1 MSLNN
6 TITEYGLVA
15 KLFHWISFIILIIQ
29 IPLGF
34 YLVKLDFSDTRITLE
49 EYHVIFGIIIFYL
62 TILRLFYKIISKSP
76 KLHNSSFIG
85 QNLIA
90 KLNHFALYLSLL
102 SITTSGILKKVI

>member
-6 TITEYGLVA
+6 TISEYGLVA

-62 TILRLFYKIISKSP
+62 SMTNLTSPSKYILPS
-76 KLHNSSFIG
+76 
-85 QNLIA
+85 
-90 KLNHFALYLSLL
+90 
-102 SITTSGILKKVI
+102 

>member
-6 TITEYGLVA
+6 TISEYGLVA

-62 TILRLFYKIISKSP
+62 TILSIKIY
-76 KLHNSSFIG
+76 
-85 QNLIA
+85 NL
-90 KLNHFALYLSLL
+90 
-102 SITTSGILKKVI
+102 

>member
-6 TITEYGLVA
+6 TISEYGLVA

-49 EYHVIFGIIIFYL
+49 EYHVIFGIIIF
-62 TILRLFYKIISKSP
+62 
-76 KLHNSSFIG
+76 
-85 QNLIA
+85 
-90 KLNHFALYLSLL
+90 LSL
-102 SITTSGILKKVI
+102 IHI

>member
-6 TITEYGLVA
+6 TISEYGLVA

-49 EYHVIFGIIIFYL
+49 EYHVIFGIIIFY
-62 TILRLFYKIISKSP
+62 IIFS
-76 KLHNSSFIG
+76 
-85 QNLIA
+85 
-90 KLNHFALYLSLL
+90 LN
-102 SITTSGILKKVI
+102 K

>member
-6 TITEYGLVA
+6 TISEYGLVA

-49 EYHVIFGIIIFYL
+49 EYHVIFGIIISVSYTHL
-62 TILRLFYKIISKSP
+62 TLPTILL
-76 KLHNSSFIG
+76 
-85 QNLIA
+85 
-90 KLNHFALYLSLL
+90 
-102 SITTSGILKKVI
+102 V